1 MLEQSCFCGAI
12 SYQLFIN
19 VDGVESLLSQNS
31 YIEALG
37 LIEDNDNALALYVR
51 KSTKDQFEHGY
62 CRHCGYPIYQINH
75 SGVTLYF
82 VHSIQKTSLPKFQG
96 AMQFGL

>member
-37 LIEDNDNALALYVR
+37 LIEDNDNALARYVR
-51 KSTKDQFEHGY
+51 KSTKNQFEHGY
-62 CRHCGYPIYQINH
+62 CRHCGYPIYQINNA
-75 SGVTLYF
+75 GVTRYF
-82 VHSIQKTSLPKFQG
+82 VHSIQKSSLPRFQG